1 MSNELPKRRFNVKG
15 FTSLVLTIAF
25 LIVTV
30 SGVCLYASPRGRV
43 ANWTDWTLLGLGKH
57 DWSAVH
63 MNSVVLFLI
72 AAVFHLIWNWTMFWG
87 YIKKRA
93 GGLNLRLEMF
103 VALVIGLVFVS
114 GPLRDLPPFSSLV
127 AANEAI
133 KNYWEQQAA
142 ESPFPHADEA
152 SLTRFADT
160 VGLPVDD
167 LIETLK
173 QEGFTSAAPDVTV
186 GQIASDKGVAPS
198 ELFAALREHY
208 PEIDQPQRGHGM
220 GRGQGQGMGRGQG
233 GGRGEGRGRGEGM
246 GRGPGGGRGQGMGGG
261 RGRGQAVDQEVGEEP

>member
-1 MSNELPKRRFNVKG
+1 MSNELPKRHFNVKG
-15 FTSLVLTIAF
+15 FTSLVLTVAF

-72 AAVFHLIWNWTMFWG
+72 AAVFHLIWNWTMFWC
-87 YIKKRA
+87 YIKKKT

-103 VALVIGLVFVS
+103 LALVIGLVFVS
-114 GPLRDLPPFSSLV
+114 GTLRDLPPFSSLV

-133 KNYWEQQAA
+133 KDHWEAWAA
-142 ESPFPHADEA
+142 ESPFPHADES
-152 SLTRFADT
+152 SLARFADT
-160 VGLPVDD
+160 VGVPVED
-167 LIETLK
+167 LVETLK
-173 QEGFTSAAPDVTV
+173 REGFDSAAPDATV
-186 GQIASDKGVAPS
+186 GQIAADKGVAPS
-198 ELFAALREHY
+198 ELFAVLRERY
-208 PEIDQPQRGHGM
+208 PAIDQSQRGHGM

-261 RGRGQAVDQEVGEEP
+261 RGPGQNPDQTADEEP